1 MSLLSINTFG
11 AVPSSS
17 SAALTPEQPP
27 KHLTSNDEI
36 DLALIRQGYDRG
48 AWSRSLTEEEAASN
62 TTAGAIKRSRARL
75 TVTSSPSGADL
86 CAFGRAL
93 PPNLVTIVISSPHR
107 RGRAQAS
114 INAMCLPNAE
124 LLAGVTVEREEDVSK
139 ADRAQFG
146 NGTFESLSL
155 GEIAIHLSHRR
166 ALERCIALYE
176 ASGIHDESARPC
188 LIMEDDFRLTGPRL
202 AARNGTMRGRRP
214 GR

>member
-93 PPNLVTIVISSPHR
+93 PPNLVTIVISIHIITFTTPHPPHAHAPSPPRPVR
-107 RGRAQAS
+107 RAS
-114 INAMCLPNAE
+114 GAN
-124 LLAGVTVEREEDVSK
+124 V
-139 ADRAQFG
+139 
-146 NGTFESLSL
+146 SLS
-155 GEIAIHLSHRR
+155 GR
-166 ALERCIALYE
+166 
-176 ASGIHDESARPC
+176 G
-188 LIMEDDFRLTGPRL
+188 
-202 AARNGTMRGRRP
+202 AAEP
-214 GR
+214 